1 MMGEETAVTVTHSD
15 QEWRLALGILDHVSQ
30 LRQAEAEPLNVDKAI
45 DLVKGVYAREGTVL
59 SDELLQ
65 RAVRLALRP
74 FPVPAP
80 LSLPVASNGPA
91 HGLDRVRQW
100 FYKVGPE
107 TLTAIRPTP
116 LDEANRMVQR
126 LMAHR
131 PLHTAQVEALL
142 DARRAALS
150 KAKQDWLRPKAW
162 RALGAWCTLPVG
174 MIGMAMT
181 SVGTVPWSIWLA
193 VLAGSFSVAG
203 GLTAS
208 FFQQRGQAFQKQM
221 EELGYAKTALAEG
234 DLYNFFLNREM
245 GIVHQVGQRDPT
257 YYCALLSSDDAGQRQ
272 WEYAT
277 KAASEDPLLTEVW
290 QRWLES
296 DAPIRRGDADLL
308 THTAQAIQAAKKW
321 LIERR
326 QLDFPIQA
334 QAHQRQQ
341 SLEAL
346 QARISTPPALLAP

>member
-74 FPVPAP
+74 FPVPTP
-80 LSLPVASNGPA
+80 SSLPVANGPA
-91 HGLDRVRQW
+91 QGVERVRQW

-107 TLTAIRPTP
+107 EPVVTRPTP

-131 PLHTAQVEALL
+131 PLHTVQVEALL

-245 GIVHQVGQRDPT
+245 GIVHQVGQRAPT
-257 YYCALLSSDDAGQRQ
+257 YYCALLSSDEAGQRQ